1 MDGGSN
7 LLETQTFR
15 SNLGGHD
22 LIIETGKLAQQAD
35 AAVTVRYGDTVVL
48 VTVCFNREAREGVDF
63 LPLTIDY
70 EERLYAAGKI
80 PGGFIRREGRPSEAA
95 ILACRQTDRPIRPLL
110 PKNWHSEIQIITTV
124 FSADQE
130 NDPDILSVIGAS
142 ACLAVS
148 EIPFEGPVGAVHVGY
163 INGELVLNPKMAQ
176 MDESL
181 LDLVVVS
188 TKDKVIM
195 VEAGAKEVSEEI
207 VLRGVKLGHEA
218 NQAIIQLQEQLRQ
231 AVGKPKLPAPEETA
245 NTEVVAA
252 LAKLVDDKLESV
264 LRQTDKDQR
273 ETKLNALIEE
283 SSRQLG
289 ETYPAKDIL
298 AAIDA
303 KVKAEVR
310 AGILERG
317 QRLGGRGLKE
327 IRPITCEVGLLPR
340 THGSGLF
347 TRGQTQ
353 VLSITT
359 LGSTRKEQM
368 LDGLGLEESKR
379 FIHHYNF
386 PGFSTGEVRRVGS
399 PGRREI
405 GHGALAER
413 ALSAVLPSLED
424 FPYTIRLV
432 SEVLSSSG
440 STSMASVCAGSLSL
454 MDAGIPVKKA
464 VAGIAMGLIT
474 GDDKYAVLTDIE
486 GIEDFDGDMD
496 FKIAG
501 TRDGITAIQMDTKL
515 KGISLEI
522 VEKTLQQG
530 REGRLFILDKMNEAI
545 QASRSDVSRYAPRM
559 TKIKIDPGK
568 IGAVIGT
575 GGKTIRSI
583 IEETKTTIDVS
594 DDGTV
599 VIGSPDMEA
608 TQKAISIIEGLTR
621 EAQVGDI
628 FTGKVSRILDFG
640 AMVEILPGKEGLV
653 HISELADYR
662 VNRVEDE
669 VKIGDEMTVKVINI
683 DNLGRVNL
691 SRRALFEKESQ
702 GPEAKGE
709 GAPTADYPFK
719 SGGSG
724 GSSDF
729 RGKPRYGG
737 SDRPQRPSRGP
748 SRPPFKRS

>member
-1 MDGGSN
+1 LG
-7 LLETQTFR
+7 TQSFTANVAGR
-15 SNLGGHD
+15 D
-22 LIIETGKLAQQAD
+22 LIIETGKVAQQAD

-48 VTVCFNREAREGVDF
+48 VTVCFAREPREGVDF
-63 LPLTIDY
+63 VPLTIDY

-110 PKNWHSEIQIITTV
+110 SKNWHNEIQIITTV
-124 FSADQE
+124 LSADQE
-130 NDPDILSVIGAS
+130 NPPDILSVIGAS
-142 ACLAVS
+142 TCLAMS
-148 EIPFEGPVGAVHVGY
+148 EIPFYGPVGAVNVGY
-163 INGELVLNPKMAQ
+163 INGEFVLNPKMAEL
-176 MDESL
+176 DNSL

-188 TKDKVIM
+188 TRDKVIM
-195 VEAGAKEVSEEI
+195 VEAGAQEATEDI
-207 VLRGVKLGHEA
+207 VLQGVKLGHET
-218 NQAIIQLQEQLRQ
+218 NQAIIRLQDQIVQ
-231 AVGKPKLPAPEETA
+231 AVGKPKLSVPEGQVNPEITG
-245 NTEVVAA
+245 A
-252 LAKLVDDKLESV
+252 LDKLFEDK
-264 LRQTDKDQR
+264 LDEAIRLTEKDQR
-273 ETKLNALIEE
+273 DQSLNELIEE
-283 SSRQLG
+283 SSQQLS
-289 ETYPAKDIL
+289 ENYPAKDIL

-303 KVKAEVR
+303 KVKTEFR

-317 QRLGGRGLKE
+317 IRLGGRGVKE
-327 IRPITCEVGLLPR
+327 IRPISCEVGLLPR

-353 VLSITT
+353 VLTITT

-386 PGFSTGEVRRVGS
+386 PGFSNGEVRRVGS

-413 ALSAVLPSLED
+413 ALAPIIPNEEE

-474 GDDKYAVLTDIE
+474 SDDKYVVLTDIE
-486 GIEDFDGDMD
+486 GLEDFDGDMD

-522 VEKTLQQG
+522 VEKTLLQG
-530 REGRLFILDKMNEAI
+530 REGRLFILDKMDAAI

-559 TKIKIDPGK
+559 TKIKIDPSK

-583 IEETKTTIDVS
+583 IEETKTTVDVN

-599 VIGSPDMEA
+599 VIGSSDLEA
-608 TQKAISIIEGLTR
+608 TQKAISMIEGLTR

-653 HISELADYR
+653 HVSELAEYR
-662 VNRVEDE
+662 VNKVEDE
-669 VKIGDEMTVKVINI
+669 VKIGDEITVKVINI

-691 SRRALFEKESQ
+691 SRRAVFEKDLSQAEARHESNRPQ
-702 GPEAKGE
+702 NR
-709 GAPTADYPFK
+709 DRR
-719 SGGSG
+719 G
-724 GSSDF
+724 GSSF
-729 RGKPRYGG
+729 RDRPRYSGG
-737 SDRPQRPSRGP
+737 DRSPRPNRGP
-748 SRPPFKRS
+748 SRPPFKRN